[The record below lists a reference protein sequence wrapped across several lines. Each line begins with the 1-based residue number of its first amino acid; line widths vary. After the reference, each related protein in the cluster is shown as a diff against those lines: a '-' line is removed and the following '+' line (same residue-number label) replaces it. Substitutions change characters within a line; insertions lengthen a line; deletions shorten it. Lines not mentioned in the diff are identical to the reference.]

1 MGKPARRS
9 QWALVIALLAGAA
22 LLVGALLHPD
32 TFTGTRAAHAS
43 RLGPGQG
50 EEAAPGSEGAE
61 TAAAPAAATAEE
73 AAAEELPPYGDRNLP
88 LEESI
93 RGRVLDREQKPVAD
107 AIVVGAFRDWRLQPS
122 PMGSTPR
129 VRTEADGVFVL
140 GPIERQ
146 TYSVVAQKP
155 GVGVAYAS
163 NLQVG
168 AWVDLTLAPGAR
180 LEGTVTAR
188 ENAKP
193 VAGAQV
199 IVHEWAFRAETKTDA
214 NGNYVFAELPPPA
227 SAWQGFSVIVVA
239 EGLRR
244 GERSSLVTKGG
255 RTYRVDFA
263 LEKGET
269 LRGRV
274 VDREQRPIAGAT
286 VAEGLETFHRT
297 ATADADGS
305 YALGNVSTAPNLV
318 FYARAD
324 GYLMQQRQSDGTG
337 ALDFELASSL
347 AVEGVILD
355 RLDKP
360 LKGARIYL
368 HRVSFAPGVQPDQN
382 SQQRNFTTSGEG
394 GVFRF
399 DSVQPG
405 QVAVVAFH
413 RDFGPGEKFPIDV
426 PVGGPGPSDVR
437 VRLTEGLSI
446 EGQVRDRDDKPL
458 ASVTVQIYGWEMV
471 PGFQFVTQY
480 RWQENPITCSDAEGR
495 FRLKGAL
502 PGKQQWLYAYHATYG
517 WAGQQVEGSDGQ
529 RLTDVKIS
537 FAGGMIEGRI
547 LTAER
552 EPVVRAQVNARGP
565 KNTPQTTY
573 RNVETDGLGRFRLGG
588 LPEGRYDIYANL
600 QTGGG
605 ADPALDIQTG
615 TTNVEIVLKPVQTL
629 AGTVRSGS
637 TGRPLERFFLSLQP
651 LQEAGGDRRSRRG
664 GSRWQ
669 NWIQSPDGT
678 FEMAVMPSRYQVTVK
693 APGHEPKILD
703 GIVVEELVPP
713 GPLDIVLDAGGGI
726 EGTLRDPEG
735 KPIPNAYVQARLYRG
750 PGAAQQSDWVLGG
763 NDQTDDRG
771 RYFLEGLAAGTYIVQ
786 VNMGPQGA
794 ATARVSVAGSEM
806 VRHDLSLVATGTLRL
821 KAVDEEGK
829 GVAGIYFQFM
839 DDEQNYVGWAGE
851 TDQNGDAQS
860 EPMRAGPATLTI
872 YQDEE
877 HQAYTADPMRVEIV
891 SGRVVTIEVK
901 LKKKDG

>member
-1 MGKPARRS
+1 MGKPAKRS
-9 QWALVIALLAGAA
+9 QWAFVIALLLGAA

-32 TFTGTRAAHAS
+32 AFTGSRAAHAG
-43 RLGPGQG
+43 RPGMGQAEDASGGG
-50 EEAAPGSEGAE
+50 EAVEAL
-61 TAAAPAAATAEE
+61 AAPAD
-73 AAAEELPPYGDRNLP
+73 AAAADETAPEELPPYGDRSLP

-93 RGRVLDREQKPVAD
+93 RGRVLDREGKPVAD
-107 AIVVGAFRDWRLQPS
+107 AIVAGAFRDWRVQPS

-129 VRTEADGVFVL
+129 VRTEADGTFVL
-140 GPIERQ
+140 GPLERQ
-146 TYSVVAQKP
+146 QYSVVAQKT

-168 AWVDLTLAPGAR
+168 ASVDLTLAPGAR
-180 LEGTVTAR
+180 LEGTVTER
-188 ENAKP
+188 ENGQP
-193 VAGAQV
+193 VAGAAV
-199 IVHEWAFRAETKTDA
+199 IVHEWAFRAETRTDA
-214 NGNYVFAELPPPA
+214 NGSYVFAELPPPA
-227 SAWQGFSVIVVA
+227 SAWQGFSVVVVA

-269 LRGRV
+269 LKGRV

-297 ATADADGS
+297 ATADAEGM
-305 YALGNVSTAPNLV
+305 YTLGNVSTAPNLV
-318 FYARAD
+318 FFARAD
-324 GYLMQQRQSDGTG
+324 GYLQQQRQSDGTG
-337 ALDFELASSL
+337 SLDFELLSSL
-347 AVEGVILD
+347 AVEGIVLD

-368 HRVSFAPGVQPDQN
+368 HRVSLAPGVQPDQG

-399 DSVQPG
+399 ESVQPG
-405 QVAVVAFH
+405 RVAVVAFH
-413 RDFGPGEKFPIDV
+413 RDHGPGEKFPIDV
-426 PVGGPGPSDVR
+426 PVGGPGVKDVR
-437 VRLTEGLSI
+437 VQLSEGLSV
-446 EGQVRDRDDKPL
+446 EGEVRDRDDKPL
-458 ASVTVQIYGWEMV
+458 ASVTVQIQGWEMV
-471 PGFQFVTQY
+471 PGFQFASQY
-480 RWQENPITCSDAEGR
+480 RWQENPVTCTDAEGR

-502 PGKQQWLYAYHATYG
+502 PGKQWLYAYHATYG
-517 WAGQQVEGSDGQ
+517 WASQFVEGSDGQ
-529 RLTDVKIS
+529 RLTDVKVS

-552 EPVVRAQVNARGP
+552 EPVSRARVNARGP
-565 KNTPQTTY
+565 KNTPQMNY
-573 RNVETDGLGRFRLGG
+573 RYVETDGLGRFRLGG

-605 ADPALDIQTG
+605 ADPALDVPTG
-615 TTNVEIVLKPVQTL
+615 TTDVEMVLKPVQTL
-629 AGTVRSGS
+629 GGTVRSAVS
-637 TGRPLERFFLSLQP
+637 GRPLQRFFLGLQP
-651 LQEAGGDRRSRRG
+651 LQDPGADRRSRRG
-664 GSRWQ
+664 GTHWQ
-669 NWIQSPDGT
+669 NWVQSPDGR

-693 APGHEPKILD
+693 APGHEPKVID
-703 GIVVEELVPP
+703 GVVVEELVPP

-726 EGTLRDPEG
+726 EGTLRDPQG

-750 PGAAQQSDWVLGG
+750 PGAVQQSDWILGG

-771 RYFLEGLAAGTYIVQ
+771 RYFLEGLAAGTYVLQ

-806 VRHDLSLVATGTLRL
+806 VRHDLSLVPTGTLKL

-860 EPMRAGPATLTI
+860 EPMRAGPAILTI
-872 YQDEE
+872 YQDDE
-877 HQAYTADPMRVEIV
+877 QPPYTADPMRVEIV
-891 SGRVVTIEVK
+891 SGRIVTVEVK
-901 LKKKDG
+901 LKKK